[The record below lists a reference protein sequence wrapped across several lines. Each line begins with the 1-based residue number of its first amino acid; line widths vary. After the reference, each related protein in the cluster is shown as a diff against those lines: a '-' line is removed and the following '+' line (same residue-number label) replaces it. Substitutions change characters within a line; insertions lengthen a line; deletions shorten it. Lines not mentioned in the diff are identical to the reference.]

1 MTTSAIGAS
10 DPYQAG
16 GAQNNNFQKVR
27 TDFKQLSDALTSG
40 SVDQAQQALST
51 LQSDL
56 PSGASNSPLGK
67 ALDGVSQALQSGD
80 VNGAQQALSS
90 LKGHHHHHHHQSQT
104 PDASTT
110 STPQPTANASQDVGR
125 IVNASA

>member
-16 GAQNNNFQKVR
+16 GAQNSNVKKVR
-27 TDFKQLSDALTSG
+27 TDFKQLSDALASG
-40 SVDQAQQALST
+40 SADQAQLALST
-51 LQSDL
+51 LRSDL
-56 PSGASNSPLGK
+56 PAGATNSPLGK
-67 ALDGVSQALQSGD
+67 ALDSVSQALQSGD

-90 LKGHHHHHHHQSQT
+90 LKGHHHHHRHQSET

-110 STPQPTANASQDVGR
+110 SKPQPAPSASQNVGR
-125 IVNASA
+125 VVNASA

>member
-16 GAQNNNFQKVR
+16 GAQSSSFQKVR
-27 TDFKQLSDALTSG
+27 TDFKQLSDALASG

-67 ALDGVSQALQSGD
+67 ALDSISQSLQSGD

-90 LKGHHHHHHHQSQT
+90 LKGHHHHHRHDSQSS
-104 PDASTT
+104 DSSAT
-110 STPQPTANASQDVGR
+110 STPPPAPNASQNVGR
-125 IVNASA
+125 VVNTSA